1 MIGYSDPSEQL
12 KYSKSGDR
20 FDLKIEAFSGIIPTT
35 SIFPL
40 SGRGRGAIERRLFLE
55 SARKERSF
63 SILFGRG
70 SF

>member
-1 MIGYSDPSEQL
+1 MMGYSDPSEQL

-20 FDLKIEAFSGIIPTT
+20 FDLKIEAFSGIMPTT

-40 SGRGRGAIERRLFLE
+40 SGRGRGAIERKLFFG